1 MEIENKNRVIE
12 FIKKYGMYIA
22 VGLVVFAVALTF
34 TLVATLNQTVPANTA
49 NLTFRMPMQNA
60 SVIKDFS
67 NTELQNNETLN
78 QWEAHLSVDLTGETS
93 DVYAVL
99 DGTVTDISYSF
110 LDGHSI
116 TINHA
121 NGFSS
126 IYSSLD
132 ENVLVKVG
140 DKVSAGQKIGVAGD
154 SASGELDLGSHLCLT
169 MKLNNNNVDPNNY
182 LNLQQ
187 K

>member
-1 MEIENKNRVIE
+1 MEIEKRNGFIE

-22 VGLVVFAVALTF
+22 VGVVVFAVALTF
-34 TLVATLNQTVPANTA
+34 TLVAALHQTVPTNTTV
-49 NLTFRMPMQNA
+49 LEFRMPMQNA

-78 QWEAHLSVDLTGETS
+78 QWEAHMSIDLTSENS
-93 DVYAVL
+93 DVFAVL
-99 DGTVTDISYSF
+99 DGTVTNVSYSF
-110 LDGHSI
+110 LEGHSI
-116 TINHA
+116 EIQHA

-132 ENVLVKVG
+132 ENIMVKVG
-140 DKVSAGQKIGVAGD
+140 DKVSAGQKVGSSGE
-154 SASGELDLGSHLCLT
+154 SASGELDLGNHLCFTL
-169 MKLNNNNVDPNNY
+169 KLNNNTVDPNNY
-182 LNLQQ
+182 LDLQQ